1 MEKAFQFPKL
11 QEQFQERGI
20 GARPVAP
27 SPDRFP
33 LVLVYISKHILCFTQ
48 IKTVRQLFTC
58 SCS

>member
-1 MEKAFQFPKL
+1 MEKVFQFPKL

-20 GARPVAP
+20 GALAP

-33 LVLVYISKHILCFTQ
+33 LLLVYISKHILCFTQ